1 MPITTNFHTH
11 TKYCDGKNSPGEI
24 VLQALDLGMT
34 RLGFSGHAY
43 TPHDPSYAMSPE
55 TAAVYAGEIR
65 GLQEKYGNRLEILC
79 GLEMDYFSE
88 QDMTRFD
95 YSIGSVH
102 YVFRRVAADGTA
114 AGSATAGAPES
125 NASDASATDTAVSAA
140 ADAPESVIFADGG
153 WYVPVDESP
162 EVLSWAV
169 ENLYGGDPYGLV
181 DDFFRQEADVVR
193 KTRCQ
198 IIGHFDII
206 TKFQEKAPLFDE
218 AHPRYV
224 AAWQKALAALLPAGV
239 PFEINTGAIS
249 RGYRTCPYPSLEI
262 LKAIH
267 DGGGSIAFSNDSHE
281 KSTLQ
286 FWFPEAAD
294 LARRAGFTTHV
305 VLGKN
310 GYEEVEI

>member
-1 MPITTNFHTH
+1 M
-11 TKYCDGKNSPGEI
+11 
-24 VLQALDLGMT
+24 
-34 RLGFSGHAY
+34 
-43 TPHDPSYAMSPE
+43 
-55 TAAVYAGEIR
+55 AG
-65 GLQEKYGNRLEILC
+65 
-79 GLEMDYFSE
+79 
-88 QDMTRFD
+88 FD

-102 YVFRRVAADGTA
+102 YVFRRAASDGTA
-114 AGSATAGAPES
+114 AP
-125 NASDASATDTAVSAA
+125 AV
-140 ADAPESVIFADGG
+140 ADAPESVSFADGG
-153 WYVPVDESP
+153 WYIPVDESP
-162 EVLSWAV
+162 EVLSWAI
-169 ENLYGGDPYGLV
+169 ENLYDGDPYSLV
-181 DDFFRQEADVVR
+181 EAFFSQEADVIR

-224 AAWQKALAALLPAGV
+224 AAWQKALVSLLPAGV

-249 RGYRTCPYPSLEI
+249 RGYRTSPYPSLDI

-267 DGGGSIAFSNDSHE
+267 DGGGSIAFSSDSHE

-294 LARRAGFTTHV
+294 MARRAGFAKHV

-310 GYEEVEI
+310 GYEEMEI

>member
-11 TKYCDGKNSPGEI
+11 TKYCDGKSSPEEI

-43 TPHDPSYAMSPE
+43 TPHDTSYAMSPE

-79 GLEMDYFSE
+79 GLELDYFSE
-88 QDMTRFD
+88 QDMAGFD

-102 YVFRRVAADGTA
+102 YVFRRAAADGTA
-114 AGSATAGAPES
+114 AGPAIAG
-125 NASDASATDTAVSAA
+125 
-140 ADAPESVIFADGG
+140 APESVIFADGG

-162 EVLSWAV
+162 GVLSWAI

-262 LKAIH
+262 LEAIH
-267 DGGGSIAFSNDSHE
+267 DGGGSIAFSSDSHE

-294 LARRAGFTTHV
+294 MARRAGFAKHV

-310 GYEEVEI
+310 GYEEMEI

>member
-1 MPITTNFHTH
+1 MSITTNFHTH
-11 TKYCDGKNSPGEI
+11 TKYCDGKNSPREI

-55 TAAVYAGEIR
+55 TAAAYAGEIR

-79 GLEMDYFSE
+79 GLELDYFSE
-88 QDMTRFD
+88 QDVAGFD

-102 YVFRRVAADGTA
+102 YVFRRAAA
-114 AGSATAGAPES
+114 SAVAGAPAS
-125 NASDASATDTAVSAA
+125 NASDASAADTAASAA
-140 ADAPESVIFADGG
+140 AGAPESVIFADGG

-162 EVLSWAV
+162 EVLSWAI
-169 ENLYGGDPYGLV
+169 ENLYSGDPYGLV
-181 DDFFRQEADVVR
+181 EDFFRQEADVVR

-218 AHPRYV
+218 ANPRYV

-267 DGGGSIAFSNDSHE
+267 DGGGSIAFSSDSHE

-310 GYEEVEI
+310 GYEDVEI

>member
-11 TKYCDGKNSPGEI
+11 TKYCDGKSSPEEI
-24 VLQALDLGMT
+24 VLQAIDLGIT

-43 TPHDPSYAMSPE
+43 TPHDLSYAMSPE
-55 TAAVYAGEIR
+55 TAAAYAGEIR

-79 GLEMDYFSE
+79 GLELDYFSE
-88 QDMTRFD
+88 QDMAGFD

-102 YVFRRVAADGTA
+102 YVFRRATSDGTA
-114 AGSATAGAPES
+114 AGTAIAGAPAS
-125 NASDASATDTAVSAA
+125 SASDASAADMAAPAV

-162 EVLSWAV
+162 EVLSWAIQ
-169 ENLYGGDPYGLV
+169 NLYGGDPYGLV
-181 DDFFRQEADVVR
+181 EDFFRQEADVIR
-193 KTRCQ
+193 KTQCQ

-267 DGGGSIAFSNDSHE
+267 DGGGSIAFSSDSHE

-294 LARRAGFTTHV
+294 MARRAGFTTHV

-310 GYEEVEI
+310 GYEEMEI

>member
-11 TKYCDGKNSPGEI
+11 TKYCDGKSSPEEI

-55 TAAVYAGEIR
+55 TAAAYAGEIR

-79 GLEMDYFSE
+79 GLELDYFSE
-88 QDMTRFD
+88 QDMTGFD

-102 YVFRRVAADGTA
+102 YVFRRAAADGTA
-114 AGSATAGAPES
+114 AGPATAG
-125 NASDASATDTAVSAA
+125 
-140 ADAPESVIFADGG
+140 APESVIFADGG

-162 EVLSWAV
+162 EVLSWAI

-181 DDFFRQEADVVR
+181 EDFFRQEADVVR

-206 TKFQEKAPLFDE
+206 TKFQEKAPLFNE

-224 AAWQKALAALLPAGV
+224 AAWQKALAALLSAGV

-267 DGGGSIAFSNDSHE
+267 DGGGSIAFSSDSHE

>member
-11 TKYCDGKNSPGEI
+11 TKYCDGKSSPGEI
-24 VLQALDLGMT
+24 VLKALDLGMT

-55 TAAVYAGEIR
+55 ISTAYAGEIR

-79 GLEMDYFSE
+79 GLELDYFSE
-88 QDMTRFD
+88 QDMAGFD

-102 YVFRRVAADGTA
+102 YVFRRAAADGTDVGPA
-114 AGSATAGAPES
+114 IAGAP
-125 NASDASATDTAVSAA
+125 A
-140 ADAPESVIFADGG
+140 SVIFADGG

-162 EVLSWAV
+162 EVLSWAI

-181 DDFFRQEADVVR
+181 EDFFRQEADVVR

-218 AHPRYV
+218 THPRYV

-267 DGGGSIAFSNDSHE
+267 DGGGTIAFSSDSHE

-310 GYEEVEI
+310 GYEDAEI